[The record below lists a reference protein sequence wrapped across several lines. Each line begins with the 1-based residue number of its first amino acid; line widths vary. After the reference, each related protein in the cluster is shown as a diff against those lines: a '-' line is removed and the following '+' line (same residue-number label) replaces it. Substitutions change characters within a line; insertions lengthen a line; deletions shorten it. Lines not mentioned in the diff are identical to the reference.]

1 MAPPA
6 TTEAPKPT
14 ADSNANSRRR
24 VRRSIETGPSPV
36 ATETNS
42 AVSIPNNDVSTSLST
57 TESAVPSDSSSQISE
72 DPQDQVR
79 DRAPEAESV
88 GNTLTVGDAA
98 PAASTAQTTVQKP
111 AIVRALA
118 QTGGSFWSL
127 ILAGALAV
135 GGVAMIASQRRV
147 KE

>member
-14 ADSNANSRRR
+14 SDSNTNSHRR
-24 VRRSIETGPSPV
+24 VRRSTETEPSPV
-36 ATETNS
+36 ATETTS
-42 AVSIPNNDVSTSLST
+42 AVSIPSNDVSTSPST
-57 TESAVPSDSSSQISE
+57 TESSAPSDSSSQISE

-79 DRAPEAESV
+79 DRATEAERI
-88 GNTLTVGDAA
+88 GNALTVGDAA
-98 PAASTAQTTVQKP
+98 PAASTAQATEQKP
-111 AIVRALA
+111 AFVRALA

-127 ILAGALAV
+127 IVAGMLAV